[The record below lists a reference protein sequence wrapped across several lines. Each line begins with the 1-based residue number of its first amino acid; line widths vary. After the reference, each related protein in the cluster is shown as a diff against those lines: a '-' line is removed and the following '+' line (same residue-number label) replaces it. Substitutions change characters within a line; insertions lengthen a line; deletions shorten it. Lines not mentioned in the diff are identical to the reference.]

1 MTLPVLIGSLTKK
14 YLLCHCATITSLKL
28 DSTIQLSGAPSVNI
42 KYMWQTCHRCM
53 CYLQQTTLLR
63 YLGYTKEICLP
74 NLHAAEEHWL
84 VKTTRQG
91 ILVSQN
97 YQKNC
102 FRSTKFGDIRL
113 LGAPEPVVHSCWNN
127 WVVGVVVSRWWH
139 CTTLHLLHSQV
150 WIKREI
156 KNKIK

>member
-14 YLLCHCATITSLKL
+14 YLLCHCATITRLKL

-97 YQKNC
+97 YQKIVFAVQSLVTSDYWVPLNQL
-102 FRSTKFGDIRL
+102 STLVGTIELLGSWWVGGDIVQLSTCCILKFGL
-113 LGAPEPVVHSCWNN
+113 KE
-127 WVVGVVVSRWWH
+127 
-139 CTTLHLLHSQV
+139 
-150 WIKREI
+150 K
-156 KNKIK
+156 

>member
-28 DSTIQLSGAPSVNI
+28 DSNWLIQLSGAPSVNI
-42 KYMWQTCHRCM
+42 KYMWQT
-53 CYLQQTTLLR
+53 TLLR
-63 YLGYTKEICLP
+63 YLGYTQEVCLP

-91 ILVSQN
+91 ILVTQN
-97 YQKNC
+97 YQKIC

-113 LGAPEPVVHSCWNN
+113 LGAPEPVVHSSWNN
-127 WVVGVVVSRWWH
+127 WVVGVVMSRWWH
-139 CTTLHLLHSQV
+139 CTTLHLPHSQV
-150 WIKREI
+150 WIKRE
-156 KNKIK
+156 KE